1 MDEGL
6 LLEVEIVLS
15 LEQNKIKS
23 PLWYEGFDKMI
34 IMRFFSVLSSSFVE
48 NHRSIRKQSRK
59 ENHQSKKRKGGNWLV
74 QVLIDKI
81 MAPTMILLCYQ
92 HEYTV
97 LRVHAPQP
105 TVGFFLQVAPMIEDG
120 NILIDEPP
128 STVSTISTTGL
139 PIPMTQKHVMM
150 ARYSSSFRS
159 FQVFLG
165 LWWGLVMSGW
175 IWRTKQKFP
184 VG

>member
-1 MDEGL
+1 
-6 LLEVEIVLS
+6 
-15 LEQNKIKS
+15 
-23 PLWYEGFDKMI
+23 
-34 IMRFFSVLSSSFVE
+34 
-48 NHRSIRKQSRK
+48 
-59 ENHQSKKRKGGNWLV
+59 
-74 QVLIDKI
+74 

-165 LWWGLVMSGW
+165 LNTDLVGLFVCLLEDEIDHLSDLIG
-175 IWRTKQKFP
+175 RHGCCCCLFR
-184 VG
+184 